1 MLFKKINK
9 NKIKNS
15 GKLVYLSRTT
25 VVIISLLSFEKF
37 LCWKRLLF
45 PFLFPLLCVKS
56 FFSLNVLFSSLGTFT
71 VQGEFAKRDQR
82 SRADNQDGTVNQ
94 GLFLTFTWCIFF
106 FCQKNI
112 LQTLKNAP
120 KWVSQLLK
128 SSKLDLTTMS
138 ETSVKAI
145 IKWKPVPHSHSSC
158 NPVAVIPL

>member
-1 MLFKKINK
+1 M
-9 NKIKNS
+9 
-15 GKLVYLSRTT
+15 YLSRTT

-45 PFLFPLLCVKS
+45 PFVSPSCVLKA
-56 FFSLNVLFSSLGTFT
+56 FSLNVLFSSLDTFT
-71 VQGEFAKRDQR
+71 VQGEFAKRDRR

-106 FCQKNI
+106 LPEKH

-128 SSKLDLTTMS
+128 SSNLDLTTMS
-138 ETSVKAI
+138 ETWVKAI
-145 IKWKPVPHSHSSC
+145 IKWKPVTHSHSSC

>member
-1 MLFKKINK
+1 MLKEI
-9 NKIKNS
+9 
-15 GKLVYLSRTT
+15 T
-25 VVIISLLSFEKF
+25 V
-37 LCWKRLLF
+37 
-45 PFLFPLLCVKS
+45 PFFVSPSCVLKA
-56 FFSLNVLFSSLGTFT
+56 FSLNVLFSSLCTFT

-106 FCQKNI
+106 CQKNI

-138 ETSVKAI
+138 ATSVKAI

-158 NPVAVIPL
+158 NPVAVIPLQSVLCSLGLRLKTCKVKTVCFLLTFSF